1 MMEEQPLIVN
11 PIDRVPFLDQIRSS
25 IPKGGAYAGWE
36 ELGQIYTAKKGF
48 PLVVYGAPHSGKSV
62 FVLNLLVNLSRQHGW
77 KHLVLSSEQGSV
89 DDLTLEISEIY
100 LRQPVRKFDEKGNA
114 RQGVADD
121 ASFYHAQEWVAEHFR
136 FIDPT
141 AERCQSFTLADFH
154 SWAREV
160 EESGFRLD
168 TTCLDPFNDVQPELP
183 RFGGR
188 QDLWLTQVL
197 KEARDEA
204 AKYNRLDILV
214 KHIAQQQQTMISERG
229 QRFSPP
235 ALMSEI
241 AGGQSTGR
249 RAFTVLL
256 VYRPPSNDLLKF
268 GKHVVQTR
276 HGESWIICQKAKP
289 RGAAQLG
296 QAILYYD
303 QDTGCFC
310 ERTDHDGKEKYYAG
324 ELRAGSTPKQSDLWA

>member
-1 MMEEQPLIVN
+1 MKEEQPLIVN
-11 PIDRVPFLDQIRSS
+11 PMDRVPFLDQIRSS
-25 IPKGGAYAGWE
+25 IPKGGAYAGWDD
-36 ELGQIYTAKKGF
+36 LARIYTAKKGF

-62 FVLNLLVNLSRQHGW
+62 FVLNFLVNLSREHGW

-89 DDLTLEISEIY
+89 DDLALEISEIY
-100 LRQPVRKFDEKGNA
+100 LRQPVRKFDEKGYA
-114 RQGVADD
+114 RDNVADH

-136 FIDPT
+136 LIDPT
-141 AERCQSFTLADFH
+141 APRCQSFTLADFH

-168 TTCLDPFNDVQPELP
+168 TTVCDPFNDVRMDLQAH
-183 RFGGR
+183 GGR

-204 AKYNRLDILV
+204 AKSNRLDILV
-214 KHIAQQQQTMISERG
+214 NHIAQQQQTLISDRG

-235 ALMSEI
+235 ALMSEMS
-241 AGGQSTGR
+241 GGQAWAR

-256 VYRPPSNDLLKF
+256 VYRPPSNDCLKF

-276 HGESWIICQKAKP
+276 LGESWIICQKAKP
-289 RGAAQLG
+289 RGAAELG

-303 QDTGCFC
+303 QNTGCFY
-310 ERTDHDGKEKYYAG
+310 ERTDPEDKEKHYAG